1 MKFINQHSYFVFAGT
16 LLAAATLIIVG
27 GGITTS
33 RLLVLLGLACVLAT
47 LYLVFYPGSGLG
59 QRNQSRI
66 GIGKPVLLEF
76 QSRF

>member
-1 MKFINQHSYFVFAGT
+1 MKFINQHSYFVFAG
-16 LLAAATLIIVG
+16 IVLVAVAVIFDA

-33 RLLVLLGLACVLAT
+33 RLLVLLGPAFVLAA
-47 LYLVFYPGSGLG
+47 LYLIFYPGSSLG

-66 GIGKPVLLEF
+66 GNGKPVLLEF